1 MIKRKTMSE
10 KKMKYNQFFNEEV
23 RHTSKENPHL
33 LWMLLK
39 LGEKKSKV
47 SWWTE
52 MMNLED
58 SKAHIQK
65 LHYRS
70 DVEHSPKGFSPRLMK
85 MKSMMKKY
93 TLLYTDSTVQKQPEQ
108 MVFVFNFYKV

>member
-1 MIKRKTMSE
+1 MSE

-39 LGEKKSKV
+39 LGEKKSIV

-58 SKAHIQK
+58 SKAHFQK

-70 DVEHSPKGFSPRLMK
+70 DVEHSPKVFLTQTDENEIFDEEIHIALHRLN
-85 MKSMMKKY
+85 SEEA
-93 TLLYTDSTVQKQPEQ
+93 TRTDGLCVQLL
-108 MVFVFNFYKV
+108 